1 MSRQFMVL
9 IAIAGTLGALAVPG
23 TVQNES
29 TVYRVPV
36 TGEIELGLAPYIQR
50 AVKEAAEVGAAALIL
65 DIDTPG
71 GRVDAA

>member
-36 TGEIELGLAPYIQR
+36 TGEIEHGTIPLMAG
-50 AVKEAAEVGAAALIL
+50 VKSN
-65 DIDTPG
+65 
-71 GRVDAA
+71 